1 MLLIAFPVGDPMVA
15 VPLGAVRLV
24 AVRWVAVRW
33 AEALAAL
40 ADIVTLDG
48 EVADRAALSAEV
60 TLVVAEVALVVA
72 EVALAL
78 PDLEVLLRLR
88 QRAMV
93 VVRPTTVAAGVQA
106 PATSALVTLT
116 HSFPAP
122 VTSQHRSQH
131 R

>member
-15 VPLGAVRLV
+15 VPLGAVRWVAVRLV
-24 AVRWVAVRW
+24 AVRWAAVRW

-60 TLVVAEVALVVA
+60 ALAVA

>member
-15 VPLGAVRLV
+15 VPLGAVRLVAVRLV

-48 EVADRAALSAEV
+48 EVADRAALS
-60 TLVVAEVALVVA
+60 AEVALVVA